1 MNGYVYL
8 HVLWKPI
15 KDLFRVMHQISTLCN
30 LVTQF
35 VQFYWSS
42 DLSQLTKYDI
52 YNIMKDTCTHFLSS
66 KLCIDWNNSLIW
78 CTETLIRSKFLILI
92 LHYECRFLIKWQS
105 CLHFFFCMFCNNCCM
120 CMIIWCF
127 IVVKY
132 SIIKSTSAESKHD
145 VVWRHSGGCWDRG
158 VVHGLPAGPAGEEDA
173 SSGTGEEDR
182 YSEIRNRSIITC
194 IWNIQYVWIPSC
206 MFHLK
211 GRCC

>member
-1 MNGYVYL
+1 MMNGYVYL

-15 KDLFRVMHQISTLCN
+15 KDCVLTSCSVWCIKYRLFVI

-35 VQFYWSS
+35 LQFILVVLYVIS
-42 DLSQLTKYDI
+42 
-52 YNIMKDTCTHFLSS
+52 YNIMKDKCTHLLSS
-66 KLCIDWNNSLIW
+66 KLRIDRNNSLIW
-78 CTETLIRSKFLILI
+78 CTETLWKYFQDLQN
-92 LHYECRFLIKWQS
+92 ECRSYIKWYR
-105 CLHFFFCMFCNNCCM
+105 LHFFFCMSCYNCCT

-132 SIIKSTSAESKHD
+132 SIILTSAESKHD
-145 VVWRHSGGCWDRG
+145 VVWRHSGGCWDWG
-158 VVHGLPAGPAGEEDA
+158 VLHGLPAGPAGEEDA

-182 YSEIRNRSIITC
+182 YSEIRNRSIITS
-194 IWNIQYVWIPSC
+194 IWNIQYVWIPLC